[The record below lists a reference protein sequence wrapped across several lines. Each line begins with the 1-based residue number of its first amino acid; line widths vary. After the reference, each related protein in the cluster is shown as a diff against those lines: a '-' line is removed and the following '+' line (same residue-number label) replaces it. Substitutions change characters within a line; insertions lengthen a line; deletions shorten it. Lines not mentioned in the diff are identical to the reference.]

1 MVNFQASILVF
12 VAHVILLLGLPT
24 SLVGAV
30 PMTPNTNM
38 LAISERSSSS
48 YWVGDIER
56 QGTAPFGP
64 SSDYKVYR
72 NVKDFGAKGE

>member
-1 MVNFQASILVF
+1 MVNFQSSILVF

-30 PMTPNTNM
+30 PMTPNNNA
-38 LAISERSSSS
+38 LAFSERSSSS
-48 YWVGDIER
+48 YWVGDIKH
-56 QGTAPFGP
+56 QGTVPFGA

-72 NVKDFGAKGE
+72 NVKDFGAKGK